1 MTTLAFDAEGV
12 DVVYDGVEF
21 RLEADLVASALQTDY
36 RDATD
41 HDVLQLV
48 EPNPTLNGE
57 PRRIGD
63 ILNGHAESPNS

>member
-21 RLEADLVASALQTDY
+21 RLEAELIASALQTDY

-41 HDVLQLV
+41 HQVLQLID
-48 EPNPTLNGE
+48 PNPPLSGE
-57 PRRIGD
+57 PRRVGD
-63 ILNGHAESPNS
+63 IIDGRAQSPNS

>member
-41 HDVLQLV
+41 HQVLQIIDPDPALS
-48 EPNPTLNGE
+48 GE
-57 PRRIGD
+57 PRRVGD
-63 ILNGHAESPNS
+63 IIDGQRSPNS

>member
-36 RDATD
+36 RNATD
-41 HDVLQLV
+41 HEVLKLI
-48 EPNPTLNGE
+48 EPNPALSGE

-63 ILNGHAESPNS
+63 IIDSQ

>member
-12 DVVYDGVEF
+12 DVVFDGVEF
-21 RLEADLVASALQTDY
+21 RLEADLVASALQTEY

-41 HDVLQLV
+41 HQVLQII
-48 EPNPTLNGE
+48 EPNPSLSGE

-63 ILNGHAESPNS
+63 ILDG